1 MLTHAELKEWLYYN
15 CLTGI
20 FIWLKSFNGRA
31 GGIAGCLNH
40 DGYIHIK
47 INGKSY
53 LAHRLA
59 WFYTYEVW
67 PRNKLDHRDTIRH
80 HNWID
85 NLREATKKQNNQ
97 NVGLKSNNTSGFKGV
112 SRKKGGNKWVA
123 NINYNGKKRHLG
135 YFNTPEEAAA
145 QYQLFAEKIHGEFLH
160 ESLKR
165 TY

>member
-112 SRKKGGNKWVA
+112 SRKKG
-123 NINYNGKKRHLG
+123 
-135 YFNTPEEAAA
+135 FNTPEEAAA

-160 ESLKR
+160 ESLKKDILK
-165 TY
+165 